1 MSQIHYQKFD
11 SVMYEYCFSL
21 SERAYKLIEDE
32 DIDNGL
38 AYLAHLADVLE
49 LLKDN
54 RTPQETANITSFCAG
69 VYEFDE
75 LDKDAV
81 FTHLQ
86 ENGYG
91 QYIPER

>member
-1 MSQIHYQKFD
+1 MSQLHYQKFD
-11 SVMYEYCFSL
+11 SIMHQYCFEQ
-21 SERAYKLIEDE
+21 SERAYKLIEDG

-38 AYLAHLADVLE
+38 AFLQHLTDVLE

-54 RTPQETANITSFCAG
+54 RTPQETANIVTFCAG
-69 VYEFDE
+69 VVKFHEF
-75 LDKDAV
+75 DKDAV

-91 QYIPER
+91 QYIPE